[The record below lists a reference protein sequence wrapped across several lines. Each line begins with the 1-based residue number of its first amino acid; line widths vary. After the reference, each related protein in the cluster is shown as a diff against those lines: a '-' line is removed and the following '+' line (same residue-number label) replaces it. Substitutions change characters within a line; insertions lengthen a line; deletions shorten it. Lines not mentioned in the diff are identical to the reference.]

1 MVSPDGG
8 YWYNGE
14 WYQTGHVMFVENVEG
29 DYAYITEAN
38 YAGTLYH
45 EDVIQISNGRRDWG
59 SGNLVNVTGY
69 IHIPNNLIQ
78 TYELDVNGW
87 LDNAESGWVSGYATF
102 DLYINGSR
110 VENDVND
117 YCAQVNAGSSY
128 EIKDIKVAD
137 GKAFDGYAGYARPG
151 FASGSRTG
159 TINGNTDVRL
169 QLHTVSSAAIASTY
183 SPDAVSTFN
192 GHSYYFYNVPV
203 TWWDA
208 KTISEYPGGHLVT
221 ITSAAEESFIK
232 GMIGSS
238 NLWLGATDK
247 DSEGRWKWVSGET
260 FSYNNWESGQPDN
273 TASPGEGSENYAHI
287 WGSTGKWNDNAGC
300 VTYPFMCEID
310 RAYTI
315 TYNANNG
322 QNAPSSQTK
331 AVGQSIRLSTSVPT
345 RNNYSFLGWAT
356 SASATTPTY
365 QPGDTYSKDANL
377 TLYAIWKQNGN
388 TIHYNANG
396 GENPPAD
403 QFKRVGETI
412 TLSPDIPTRRGYTFL
427 GWGTSASAATPTYQ
441 PGDRYSANADLTL
454 YALWRI
460 TNPPTLRAKDVS
472 MLVGD
477 TRNLSDFVELTH
489 DGVLSYTL
497 TATAGGT
504 VRVDGQNVTAAATG
518 NGALIVSVAEYPA
531 ATCTVNIRVVDL
543 NNMLRLP
550 AALTTIEE
558 EAFANCG
565 AAAVTL
571 PDSCRS
577 IGRHAFADNAELVY
591 IFIPAGVT
599 NISYDAFA
607 NSPNVT
613 IYCYPGSMA
622 AMYAESHSIR
632 YVLLSDDWVSV
643 DNVPVGARITA
654 RKWTYTSREYAESSS
669 ASYTGWTRYDSKTSW
684 TGWSEWQNTEISRSS
699 NREVRTQTV
708 ITGYNMITYC
718 VSGPNG
724 RSYQPSPTYTVRLQ
738 HGPYWWSKAEFD
750 SAVVFPAGS
759 YFDYDSNVAGYV
771 LEGTAYCKWDGSD
784 TGGYVPMFIQDTSY
798 GTQWSYRD
806 AVHTYYY
813 YRDLN
818 KESATDPSGQDN
830 VSNVQEWV
838 KYTY

>member
-1 MVSPDGG
+1 MPGST
-8 YWYNGE
+8 YSKN
-14 WYQTGHVMFVENVEG
+14 ENV
-29 DYAYITEAN
+29 
-38 YAGTLYH
+38 TLYAQWH
-45 EDVIQISNGRRDWG
+45 SLLTPNETTLPNPTRD
-59 SGNLVNVTGY
+59 GY
-69 IHIPNNLIQ
+69 VAL
-78 TYELDVNGW
+78 GW
-87 LDNAESGWVSGYATF
+87 ADSATATTAR
-102 DLYINGSR
+102 YS
-110 VENDVND
+110 V
-117 YCAQVNAGSSY
+117 GSSY
-128 EIKDIKVAD
+128 
-137 GKAFDGYAGYARPG
+137 KA
-151 FASGSRTG
+151 T
-159 TINGNTDVRL
+159 NT
-169 QLHTVSSAAIASTY
+169 T
-183 SPDAVSTFN
+183 
-192 GHSYYFYNVPV
+192 
-203 TWWDA
+203 
-208 KTISEYPGGHLVT
+208 
-221 ITSAAEESFIK
+221 
-232 GMIGSS
+232 
-238 NLWLGATDK
+238 
-247 DSEGRWKWVSGET
+247 
-260 FSYNNWESGQPDN
+260 
-273 TASPGEGSENYAHI
+273 
-287 WGSTGKWNDNAGC
+287 
-300 VTYPFMCEID
+300 
-310 RAYTI
+310 
-315 TYNANNG
+315 
-322 QNAPSSQTK
+322 
-331 AVGQSIRLSTSVPT
+331 
-345 RNNYSFLGWAT
+345 
-356 SASATTPTY
+356 
-365 QPGDTYSKDANL
+365 
-377 TLYAIWKQNGN
+377 TLYAVWKQNGN

-771 LEGTAYCKWDGSD
+771 LDGKAYCKWDGSD